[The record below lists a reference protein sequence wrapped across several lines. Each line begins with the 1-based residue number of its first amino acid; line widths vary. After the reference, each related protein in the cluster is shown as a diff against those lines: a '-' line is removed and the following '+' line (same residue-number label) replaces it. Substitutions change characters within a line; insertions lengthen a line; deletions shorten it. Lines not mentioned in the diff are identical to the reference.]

1 MIQFERSILEVPNRE
16 KTVKQQDINFMQELK
31 FANIFTGSEWIHD
44 QSIGIENGR
53 IKSIASVDDIS
64 VKSGFLCAGFIDLQ
78 LYGGGG
84 KLFSNQTTVDC
95 IASTFE
101 EHIKTGTVA
110 FQITLNC
117 SPKNTMS
124 RAIEACKNYLG
135 KGLVG
140 LHLEGPF
147 FNPVRRGAHQEEFV
161 QKPDMAFVES
171 LIAETKGLPTY
182 LTIAPEMFESDVLDR
197 LINSPMMLSIGHSDA
212 SFEQANAAIGQGI
225 SRITHL
231 FNAMSQWQSRALGIV
246 GTSFSSQAWTSIIVD
261 GLHCDFESVKLAK
274 KLKGDRLYLITDAV
288 THDVSGPYFF
298 SQRNGRFTND
308 AGTLSGSSLTMQ
320 QAVQNC
326 VEKVNIPLEEALRMA
341 TVYPAKVANLEQD
354 LGSIEVGK
362 RACFIHFTDDLEIEQ
377 VWYDGEPSLN

>member
-1 MIQFERSILEVPNRE
+1 
-16 KTVKQQDINFMQELK
+16 MQEIRFDK
-31 FANIFTGSEWIHD
+31 IFTGSEWIRD
-44 QSIGIENGR
+44 KSIVIEDGR
-53 IKSIASVDDIS
+53 IAKIAPGDGRGA
-64 VKSGFLCAGFIDLQ
+64 KNGFLCAGFIDLQ

-84 KLFSNQTTVDC
+84 KLFSNQATTEC
-95 IASTFE
+95 ITSTFE

-124 RAIEACKNYLG
+124 QAIQACKNYQG

-161 QKPDMAFVES
+161 QKPDMAFIES
-171 LIAETKGLPTY
+171 LITETDDLPTY
-182 LTIAPEMFESDVLDR
+182 LTIAPEMFESAVLDR
-197 LINSPMMLSIGHSDA
+197 LIQSPIMVSIGHSEA
-212 SFEQANAAIGQGI
+212 SFDQAMGAIEKGI

-246 GTSFSSQAWTSIIVD
+246 GASFSSDAWTSIIVD

-274 KLKGDRLYLITDAV
+274 KLKGDRLFLITDAV
-288 THDVSGPYFF
+288 TNDVSGPYFF
-298 SQRNGRFTND
+298 SQTEGRFTND

-326 VEKVNIPLEEALRMA
+326 VEKANIPLEEAIRMA
-341 TVYPAKVANLEQD
+341 TIYPAQVANLDQD
-354 LGSIEVGK
+354 LGSIDVGK
-362 RACFIHFTDDLEIEQ
+362 RACFIHFSDDLTIQQ
-377 VWYDGEPSLN
+377 VWYDGEPCIN

>member
-1 MIQFERSILEVPNRE
+1 
-16 KTVKQQDINFMQELK
+16 MQEIRFDK
-31 FANIFTGSEWIHD
+31 IFTGSEWIRD
-44 QSIGIENGR
+44 KSIVIEDGR
-53 IKSIASVDDIS
+53 IAKIAPGNGEG
-64 VKSGFLCAGFIDLQ
+64 VKNGFLCAGFVDLQ

-84 KLFSNQTTVDC
+84 KLFSNQATTEC
-95 IASTFE
+95 ITSTFE

-124 RAIEACKNYLG
+124 QAIQACKNYQG

-147 FNPVRRGAHQEEFV
+147 FNPVRRGAHQEAFI
-161 QKPDMAFVES
+161 QKPDLAFIES
-171 LIAETKGLPTY
+171 LISETNGLPTY
-182 LTIAPEMFESDVLDR
+182 LTIAPEMFESIVLNR
-197 LINSPMMLSIGHSDA
+197 LIESPIMVSIGHSEA
-212 SFEQANAAIGQGI
+212 SFEQANAAINQGI

-246 GTSFSSQAWTSIIVD
+246 GASFSSDAWTSIIVD

-274 KLKGDRLYLITDAV
+274 KLKGDRLFLITDAV
-288 THDVSGPYFF
+288 TNDVSGPYFF
-298 SQRNGRFTND
+298 SQTDGRFTND

-320 QAVQNC
+320 EAVQNC
-326 VEKVNIPLEEALRMA
+326 VEKANISLEEAIRMA
-341 TVYPAKVANLEQD
+341 TIYPAQVANLDQD

-362 RACFIHFTDDLEIEQ
+362 RACFIHFSDDLAIQQ
-377 VWYDGEPSLN
+377 VWYDGEPCIN

>member
-1 MIQFERSILEVPNRE
+1 
-16 KTVKQQDINFMQELK
+16 MQEIRFDK
-31 FANIFTGSEWIHD
+31 IFTGSEWIRD
-44 QSIGIENGR
+44 KSIVIEDGR
-53 IKSIASVDDIS
+53 IAKIAPGDGGGA
-64 VKSGFLCAGFIDLQ
+64 KNGFLCAGFIDLQ

-84 KLFSNQTTVDC
+84 KLFSNQATTDC
-95 IASTFE
+95 IRSTFE

-124 RAIEACKNYLG
+124 QAIQACKNYQG

-147 FNPVRRGAHQEEFV
+147 FNPVRRGAHQEAFI
-161 QKPDMAFVES
+161 QKPDMAFIES
-171 LIAETKGLPTY
+171 LISETNGLPTY
-182 LTIAPEMFESDVLDR
+182 LTIAPEMFESAVLNR
-197 LINSPMMLSIGHSDA
+197 LIESPIMVSIGHSEA
-212 SFEQANAAIGQGI
+212 SFEQANAAINQGI

-246 GTSFSSQAWTSIIVD
+246 GASFSSDAWTSIIVD

-274 KLKGDRLYLITDAV
+274 KLKGDRLFLITDAV
-288 THDVSGPYFF
+288 TNDVSGPYFF
-298 SQRNGRFTND
+298 SQTDGRFTND

-320 QAVQNC
+320 EAVQNC
-326 VEKVNIPLEEALRMA
+326 VEKANISLEEAIRMA
-341 TVYPAKVANLEQD
+341 TIYPAQVANLDQD

-362 RACFIHFTDDLEIEQ
+362 RACFIHFSDDLAIQQ
-377 VWYDGEPSLN
+377 VWYDGEPCIN